1 MYKDKTR
8 CKFMKA
14 AIVGAT
20 GYGGIE
26 LIRLLHNHPEVKKIA
41 VFSSSQEGKTMAESY
56 PHVSEIIDETLEDIN
71 VEHLKH
77 HDVVFLSTPPGVS
90 ADLTGQLVPGTKV
103 IDLSGDLRLKD
114 ASVYEKWYGRSSAE
128 TSLLEKAVYGL
139 TEWRKEEIEKTD
151 LLANPGCYPTAVL
164 LGLAPL
170 VKEGAIDAN
179 QVIIDAKSGTTGAG
193 RSLNAITHFSE
204 MNDNFKV
211 YKVNEHKHT
220 PEIEQELSGWMQENA
235 TVTFTPHLV
244 PMTRGIMA
252 TMYAPLHK
260 GWTEQNVKEIYDKA
274 YSDKTFVRVRKSGT
288 YPFTKEVYGTN
299 YCDIGVTVDERTG
312 RITVVS
318 VIDNLVKGASGQAVQ
333 NMNVMFGLPEETGLY
348 SVPIYP

>member
-1 MYKDKTR
+1 
-8 CKFMKA
+8 MKV

-26 LIRLLHNHPEVKKIA
+26 LIRLLHNHPEVNGIS
-41 VFSSSQEGKTMAESY
+41 VFSSSQEGKTIAESY
-56 PHVSEIIDETLEDIN
+56 PHVLEIVEETLEDIN
-71 VEHLKH
+71 ADQLKQ

-90 ADLTGQLVPGTKV
+90 ADLIGQLVPGTKV
-103 IDLSGDLRLKD
+103 IDLSGDLRLKE
-114 ASVYEKWYGRSSAE
+114 STIYEKWYGRRSAE
-128 TSLLEKAVYGL
+128 EKLLQEAVYGL
-139 TEWRKEEIEKTD
+139 TEWRKDEIEKTNI
-151 LLANPGCYPTAVL
+151 LSNPGCYPTAVL
-164 LGLAPL
+164 LGIAPL
-170 VKEGAIDAN
+170 VKAGAMDAN
-179 QVIIDAKSGTTGAG
+179 QLIIDAKSGTTGAG

-220 PEIEQELSGWMQENA
+220 PEIEQELSGWSKENA

-252 TMYAPLHK
+252 TMYAPLNDD
-260 GWTEQNVKEIYDKA
+260 WTDSKIKDLYNKA
-274 YSDKTFVRVRKSGT
+274 YRDKTFVRVRESGT

-299 YCDIGVTVDERTG
+299 YCDIGVTVDERTN
-312 RITVVS
+312 RVTVVS

-333 NMNVMFGLPEETGLY
+333 NMNVMFGYPEETGLY